1 MALIAEM
8 GANTVRF
15 AHYQHAPDWYELAD
29 RYGMIVWSEIPFV
42 NKISFGAATASPDLV
57 ANARTQLQELIRQN
71 YNHPSVVTWGV
82 GNEVDLDVAL
92 GRLDPKADAR
102 PLLRE
107 LNALAHAEDP
117 PRPPVMA
124 DCCAAT
130 HERSEKHT

>member
-1 MALIAEM
+1 
-8 GANTVRF
+8 
-15 AHYQHAPDWYELAD
+15 
-29 RYGMIVWSEIPFV
+29 MIVWSKIPFV

-117 PRPPVMA
+117 TRPTVMA
-124 DCCAAT
+124 DCCEAT
-130 HERSEKHT
+130 HATLTPDARTVQPPLTGITDPVRSAEYTSETQH